1 MPTCQFIITN
11 ADSATFRS
19 GAVQS
24 WKPVTVYKQLA
35 VAGRYRAK
43 VNSITYYDEYNP
55 APPYKGYV
63 VNLTSSTWTFPGT
76 LSNTQ
81 GAGGISFCNNGSY
94 HTQIYPPDSAQ
105 YFEINNPSTSMDISI
120 WIQEYT
126 STGATPFDEYFYYS
140 FTWAFTQ
147 FRYLILTLDLEKIPD
162 MV

>member
-11 ADSATFRS
+11 ADNATFRS
-19 GAVQS
+19 GAVLS

-35 VAGRYRAK
+35 VSGRYRAK
-43 VNSITYYDEYNP
+43 INSITWYDEFNP
-55 APPYKGYV
+55 APAYLGYV

-76 LSNTQ
+76 VSNTQ
-81 GAGGISFCNNGSY
+81 GPGGISFCNNGSY
-94 HTQIYPPDSAQ
+94 HTQLYPPDSAQ

-126 STGATPFDEYFYYS
+126 NSGAAPFDLYRSLSNYWS
-140 FTWAFTQ
+140 FTQ
-147 FRYLILTLDLEKIPD
+147 FRYLILTLDLEKISD